1 MSPEMQTPKLMWIK
15 RNLPE
20 TWARAGQFFDLAD
33 FLTYRASGS
42 NARSQCTLACKWTY
56 LAHERQGWQQD
67 FFEAVGIS
75 DMLSRGDMPERA
87 SPVGADLGPLTP
99 EAAAALGLTTDCRVG
114 AGLIDAYAGALGALA
129 GFAGD
134 LADDRSPPRADC
146 RDVELRHGDVD
157 RAAAVRRRL
166 GSVFRRRAAWPLAVR
181 RRPVGDRRAARPP
194 DPLAWRGR
202 RARRCHAWQ
211 DRRAGHAAARERRP
225 RPCRAP
231 ARAAGFPWQPLAAGR
246 PACDRR
252 GQRADAGRHLRQP
265 VQALLADLR
274 RHRARRPPHPRRAER
289 ARLCHR
295 HPARHR
301 RPHPQSL
308 ADGALFRRDR
318 LRGGR
323 TASGRRRAA
332 RHGDG
337 RGCRRRP
344 LPGSG
349 FSVPGDAAGRHRA
362 DARHR
367 RAPALRPRL
376 PDLSR
381 DAPPAAANWTRWG
394 NAPNPASSAQGSDN
408 SASQVSVAAWP

>member
-20 TWARAGQFFDLAD
+20 TWERAGQFFDLAD

-75 DMLSRGDMPERA
+75 DMLSRGDLPERA

-129 GFAGD
+129 GFTGDPPTIDRHLALIAGTSSCVM
-134 LADDRSPPRADC
+134 AMSTEPRPFDGVWGPYFGVALPGLWLCEGGQSATGALLDHLI
-146 RDVELRHGDVD
+146 RWHGAGGEPD
-157 RAAAVRRRL
+157 AAMHGRI
-166 GSVFRRRAAWPLAVR
+166 
-181 RRPVGDRRAARPP
+181 AARVM
-194 DPLAWRGR
+194 R
-202 RARRCHAWQ
+202 
-211 DRRAGHAAARERRP
+211 AARERRP
-225 RPCRAP
+225 RPCRAA
-231 ARAAGFPWQPLAAGR
+231 ARAAGFPRQPLAAGR

-265 VQALLADLR
+265 VQALLAHLR
-274 RHRARRPPHPRRAER
+274 RHRARRPSHPRRAER

-295 HPARHR
+295 HAARHR

-318 LRGGR
+318 LRGR
-323 TASGRRRAA
+323 RAASGRCRAA

-337 RGCRRRP
+337 GCCRRRP
-344 LPGSG
+344 LPGSAVQRAWRCSRAAPRERPTQTRASASTATTG
-349 FSVPGDAAGRHRA
+349 SFSRCTASG
-362 DARHR
+362 
-367 RAPALRPRL
+367 
-376 PDLSR
+376 
-381 DAPPAAANWTRWG
+381 ANWTRWG
-394 NAPNPASSAQGSDN
+394 NAPNPDH
-408 SASQVSVAAWP
+408 P